1 MKYSWVFFFLSF
13 FVPLF
18 TPDNRRKNVSR
29 PKVPVLE
36 ACRKGLSLA
45 SWGVKGN
52 ALHSSPTPIPGCWW
66 FFFSPQH
73 LLNFSSES
81 WDSTC
86 FFQASGIQI
95 VVHNLVSSPLGIRI
109 SFQRCAFPSEDFG
122 EG

>member
-52 ALHSSPTPIPGCWW
+52 ALPWLLVVFLFPSASIK
-66 FFFSPQH
+66 FFFRKLGFH
-73 LLNFSSES
+73 LFLSGV
-81 WDSTC
+81 WDPK
-86 FFQASGIQI
+86 SG
-95 VVHNLVSSPLGIRI
+95 P
-109 SFQRCAFPSEDFG
+109 
-122 EG
+122 